1 MEKTIKGT
9 LNKTLNS
16 TLRKTIGALV
26 AVTIFFLVIFTAF
39 GFFIFKKYSEN
50 LPDYEQLKNYSPMIT
65 TRIYSADG
73 SLLNEFSKEKRI
85 FVPIKNIP
93 QNLINA
99 FLAAEDSNF
108 YKHSGIDFL
117 AIFRTS
123 VNNLFSMMRGDTSM
137 GGASTITQQVV
148 KNFLLTRER
157 TLQRKIK
164 EAILAFR
171 ISQVFPKDQILEL
184 YLNQIYL
191 GSGAYGVVAASQAY
205 FDKSIDELTLEE
217 MALLATLPK
226 APSKLDPRKN
236 IEKAKERR
244 NWVIQRMIDEN
255 FISEEDGFVAMDKPI
270 SLKPKQADEVTHASF
285 FSDSVK
291 KELSDLYGSDS
302 VFENGIVVRTTLDP
316 KLQDVAINS
325 FEKGIEEYDTKHGY
339 RGALGKIDSTGNW
352 QENLQKFDTK
362 KIYKETWQR
371 AVILSL
377 SKDSAT
383 IGIENGEIGIIEFT
397 SLKSTKKFIN
407 VDRVGLSPKK
417 ISDIFSVGDVILTQ
431 KSLKD
436 GIYNLKQIPEVNGGF
451 VAMDP
456 HTGRVLA
463 MTGGYVDS
471 PNQFNRATQAMR
483 QPGSTMK
490 TFGLQKSDMPASG
503 QSAVRRVND
512 RIDPFFQFS
521 SGSHFL

>member
-1 MEKTIKGT
+1 MQTNIK
-9 LNKTLNS
+9 NIIQKIFHQP
-16 TLRKTIGALV
+16 LRKTLGALV
-26 AVTIFFLVIFTAF
+26 AVLIFFMVIFTAF

-108 YKHSGIDFL
+108 YKHSGIDFM

-123 VNNLFSMMRGDTSM
+123 INNLFSMIKGDTSM

-157 TLQRKIK
+157 TFQRKIK

-205 FDKSIDELTLEE
+205 FDKSVDELALEE

-255 FISEEDGFVAMDKPI
+255 FITEEEGLIAMDKPI
-270 SLKPKQADEVTHASF
+270 SLKPKQADEITRASF

-291 KELSDLYGSDS
+291 KELSELYGSDS

-316 KLQDVAINS
+316 KLQDIAIKS

-339 RGALGKIDSTGNW
+339 RGSLGKIDSTGNW
-352 QENLQKFDTK
+352 QENLQKFDPK
-362 KIYKETWQR
+362 KIYKETWQK
-371 AVILSL
+371 AVVLSL

-383 IGIENGEIGIIEFT
+383 IGLENGEIGIIESN
-397 SLKSTKKFIN
+397 SLKS
-407 VDRVGLSPKK
+407 
-417 ISDIFSVGDVILTQ
+417 
-431 KSLKD
+431 
-436 GIYNLKQIPEVNGGF
+436 
-451 VAMDP
+451 
-456 HTGRVLA
+456 
-463 MTGGYVDS
+463 
-471 PNQFNRATQAMR
+471 
-483 QPGSTMK
+483 
-490 TFGLQKSDMPASG
+490 
-503 QSAVRRVND
+503 
-512 RIDPFFQFS
+512 
-521 SGSHFL
+521 